1 MTKSMSG
8 KSDRRVDI
16 YDHGE
21 RIGDAAVNEDGSWE
35 YKCSSPGPHKIAPG
49 YLGTISDPERV
60 FTILPDTSY
69 NFEDL
74 DENSMSVLGD
84 GWTELSPFYCR
95 NSSGYVSSDRVCLYG
110 RSVTPYGL
118 ALKFNG
124 TAAVELTV
132 MFKKPVG
139 HLKMKLQH
147 RTPPKEEPASL
158 LVTYHD
164 QIDAIVGKED
174 IIYPVA
180 GVPDYLSIVFEGGD
194 DLKCAVMKV
203 RLNPG
208 GGSGFEL
215 CLNSFEFIE

>member
-21 RIGDAAVNEDGSWE
+21 RIGDAKVNDDGSWE

-49 YLGTISDPERV
+49 YLGTISDSERM
-60 FTILPDTSY
+60 FTILQVTSY

-74 DENSMSVLGD
+74 DENSMVVLG
-84 GWTELSPFYCR
+84 GEWKELSHFYCR
-95 NSSGYVSSDRVCLYG
+95 NSSGYVSSDRVYLYG

-118 ALKFNG
+118 ALRFNG

-180 GVPDYLSIVFEGGD
+180 GVPDNPGIEFDGGG
-194 DLKCAVMKV
+194 DLKCSVMKV

-208 GGSGFEL
+208 GGSAFEL
-215 CLNSFEFIE
+215 CLNSFEFNE